1 MQNYTRISAQNSSNI
16 VNNSVVINNIVDFVI
31 PQGQVYDLSK
41 SYISLP
47 IRIDQAS
54 GICENYTL
62 SGSGKLILRPE
73 SLIRNIN
80 IRSDVLGVIEDIK
93 EVGFLRS
100 VLNNYSDDRLDDE
113 RKNNVFGGRDAYDN
127 YNSPFRVLRR
137 SGNIAS
143 EKLTAEC
150 QIHLKDLVH
159 VGEQN
164 AYSTGKYGNLYISLE
179 LDLSNVVVRQ
189 VQANTGAD
197 NIDITANWF
206 DKSPKAVAGAGAEP
220 RNKMVAGNAVDTTLR
235 TLTTSCKYGDLAFS
249 PFWVGQTL
257 NVTLTGGTGTG
268 TPTDGS
274 APAQIESIAFQSN
287 ANNTDGSLVLTFNGP
302 IITVAGT
309 PTTITVTPVDIAG
322 TYSIDAP
329 EMVMSL
335 SNMKPPDM
343 FEVLSFH
350 TEADSSASGLAINK
364 VYQVAPNAIN
374 VVVMS
379 PQDGKGRSD
388 FNALSTYR
396 FRVDNKDVVDRQV
409 GKETSI
415 HYGILRDLFKRM
427 GKRLLH
433 VEEDSHKALNT
444 GSAKDTV
451 KNVLIGCPLP
461 DNNQPKLVDVEIIS
475 ETNGPSQIIIYSQV
489 VKQF

>member
-1 MQNYTRISAQNSSNI
+1 MQNYTRISAQNSSN
-16 VNNSVVINNIVDFVI
+16 VANNSVVINNIVDFVI

-47 IRIDQAS
+47 FSIAQAS

-62 SGSGKLILRPE
+62 TGAGKLILRPE

-100 VLNNYSDDRLDDE
+100 VLNNYGDDRLEDE
-113 RKNNVFGGRDAYDN
+113 RKNNVFGGRDSYDN

-159 VGEQN
+159 LGEQT
-164 AYSTGKYGNLYISLE
+164 AYSTGKYGNLYVSLE
-179 LDLSNVVVRQ
+179 LDLSNIVVRQ
-189 VQANTGAD
+189 VQANDGAD
-197 NIDITANWF
+197 NIDIVANWF
-206 DKSPKAVAGAGAEP
+206 DKQPIAVDDVTAEARNTCEAVALL
-220 RNKMVAGNAVDTTLR
+220 TTTT
-235 TLTTSCKYGDLAFS
+235 TLTTKAKYGDLAFS
-249 PFWVGQTL
+249 PFWVGQSFNITY
-257 NVTLTGGTGTG
+257 TGDGT
-268 TPTDGS
+268 
-274 APAQIESIAFQSN
+274 APAAPIQIESIAFQSN

-302 IITVAGT
+302 VTTTAGT
-309 PTTITVTPVDIAG
+309 PTAIVLVPVNIAG
-322 TYSIDAP
+322 TYSIGAP

-335 SNMKPPDM
+335 SNEKPPDM

-350 TEADSSASGLAINK
+350 TEADSSASGTAINK

-374 VVVMS
+374 VLVMS

-388 FNALSTYR
+388 FDELSTYR
-396 FRVDNKDVVDRQV
+396 FRVDNKDVVDRAV

-433 VEEDSHKALNT
+433 VEEDCHKVLNT
-444 GSAKDTV
+444 GSAKDRV

-461 DNNQPKLVDVEIIS
+461 DNNQPKLVDVEINS
-475 ETNGPSQIIIYSQV
+475 TTTGPTQIIVYSQI

>member
-16 VNNSVVINNIVDFVI
+16 VSGSVVINNIVDFVI
-31 PQGQVYDLSK
+31 PSGQVYDLSK

-47 IRIDQAS
+47 LRIDQS
-54 GICENYTL
+54 TGICENFIL
-62 SGSGKLILRPE
+62 SGDNKLILRPE

-80 IRSDVLGVIEDIK
+80 VRSDVLGVIEDIK

-100 VLNNYSDDRLDDE
+100 VLNNYSDDRLEDE
-113 RKNNVFGGRDAYDN
+113 RKNNVFGGRDSYDN

-137 SGNIAS
+137 SGNVAS
-143 EKLTAEC
+143 EKVTTEC
-150 QIHLKDLVH
+150 QIMLKDLIH
-159 VGEQN
+159 FGNQS
-164 AYSTGKYGNLYISLE
+164 AYSTGKYGNLYVSLE
-179 LDLSNVVVRQ
+179 LDLANVVVRQ
-189 VQANTGAD
+189 VQAKDGAD
-197 NIDITANWF
+197 NIDIVTNWF
-206 DKSPKAVAGAGAEP
+206 SKQPKAVAGATAANRNAMVVGA
-220 RNKMVAGNAVDTTLR
+220 VATTDR

-257 NVTLTGGTGTG
+257 NVTLTGGTGVG

-274 APAQIESIAFQSN
+274 APGIIESIAFQSN
-287 ANNTDGSLVLTFNGP
+287 ANATNGSLVLTFSGP
-302 IITVAGT
+302 IFTGAGT
-309 PTTITVTPVDIAG
+309 PTAIVVVPVNQTA
-322 TYSIDAP
+322 TYSMGAP

-335 SNMKPPDM
+335 SNEKPPDM

-350 TEADSSASGLAINK
+350 TEADSGASGLAINK

-379 PQDGKGRSD
+379 PQNGKGRSD

-396 FRVDNKDVVDRQV
+396 FRVDNKDVVDRVV

-427 GKRLLH
+427 GVPLLH
-433 VEEDSHKALNT
+433 IEEDCHKVLNT
-444 GSAKDTV
+444 GSVKDRV

-461 DNNQPKLVDVEIIS
+461 DNNMPKLVDIEINS
-475 ETNGPSQIIIYSQV
+475 TTTGPAQIIVFSQII
-489 VKQF
+489 KQF

>member
-1 MQNYTRISAQNSSNI
+1 MQNYTRISAQNSSN
-16 VNNSVVINNIVDFVI
+16 VANNSVVINNIVDFVI

-47 IRIDQAS
+47 FSIAQAS

-62 SGSGKLILRPE
+62 TGAGKLILRPE

-100 VLNNYSDDRLDDE
+100 VLNNYGDDRLEDE
-113 RKNNVFGGRDAYDN
+113 RKNNVFGGRDSYDN

-159 VGEQN
+159 LGEQT
-164 AYSTGKYGNLYISLE
+164 AYSTGKYGNLYVSLE

-197 NIDITANWF
+197 NIDIVAGWF
-206 DKSPKAVAGAGAEP
+206 DKEPLAVAGATAAKREAMDVTGAAMP
-220 RNKMVAGNAVDTTLR
+220 DTLT
-235 TLTTSCKYGDLAFS
+235 TLTTSATYGDLSFS
-249 PFWVGQTL
+249 PFWVGQSFKTE
-257 NVTLTGGTGTG
+257 LTGSGTGV
-268 TPTDGS
+268 TDAAGV
-274 APAQIESIAFQSN
+274 QIESIAFQSA
-287 ANNTDGSLVLTFNGP
+287 ANNTDGKLVLTFNAP
-302 IITVAGT
+302 VITAAGT
-309 PTTITVTPVDIAG
+309 PTAIKLIPINIAG
-322 TYSIDAP
+322 TYSIGAP

-335 SNMKPPDM
+335 SNEKPPDM

-374 VVVMS
+374 VLVMS

-396 FRVDNKDVVDRQV
+396 FRVDNKDVVDRAV

-433 VEEDSHKALNT
+433 VEEDCHKVLNT
-444 GSAKDTV
+444 GSAKDRV

-461 DNNQPKLVDVEIIS
+461 DNNQPKLVDVEINS
-475 ETNGPSQIIIYSQV
+475 TTTGPSQIIVYSQI

>member
-1 MQNYTRISAQNSSNI
+1 MQNYTRISAQNSSN
-16 VNNSVVINNIVDFVI
+16 VANNSVVINNIVDFVI

-47 IRIDQAS
+47 FSIAQAS

-62 SGSGKLILRPE
+62 TGAGKLILRPE

-100 VLNNYSDDRLDDE
+100 VLNNYGDDRLEDE
-113 RKNNVFGGRDAYDN
+113 RKNNVFGGRDSYDN

-159 VGEQN
+159 LGEQT
-164 AYSTGKYGNLYISLE
+164 AYSTGKYGNLYVSLE

-197 NIDITANWF
+197 NIDIAANWF
-206 DKSPKAVAGAGAEP
+206 DKEPLAVAGGGAEA
-220 RNKMVAGNAVDTTLR
+220 RNTCVVGPLLTTTT
-235 TLTTSCKYGDLAFS
+235 TLTTKAKYGDLSFS
-249 PFWVGQTL
+249 PFWVGQSF
-257 NVTLTGGTGTG
+257 NIAYTGAGT
-268 TPTDGS
+268 
-274 APAQIESIAFQSN
+274 APAAPIQIESIAFQSN

-302 IITVAGT
+302 VTQTAGT
-309 PTTITVTPVDIAG
+309 PATITLAPVNIAG
-322 TYSIDAP
+322 TYSIGAP

-335 SNMKPPDM
+335 SNEKPPDM

-350 TEADSSASGLAINK
+350 TEADSSASGEAINK

-374 VVVMS
+374 VLVMS

-388 FNALSTYR
+388 FDALSTYR
-396 FRVDNKDVVDRQV
+396 FRVDNKDVVDRAV

-433 VEEDSHKALNT
+433 VEEDCHKVLNT
-444 GSAKDTV
+444 GSALDKV

-461 DNNQPKLVDVEIIS
+461 DNNQPKLVDVEINS
-475 ETNGPSQIIIYSQV
+475 ANPGPSQIIVYSQI